1 MARSIAPFESVKL
14 TLVTDSGVFA
24 RLRETLHWN
33 IAKTVAF
40 SDSSRVIHLTSTN
53 ILVIEGLPAILQGED
68 LFRYSIPMRVSA
80 IQLSNLLGRQPVLI
94 LTHVTGTGET
104 HIGDIV
110 VLQDHCSLAGVN
122 PMTGHNVAAWGA
134 RFPDMKDAYAP
145 ALIEQVK
152 SVLGE
157 AGVEAKSVYGIHA
170 GTARLRMGLGCA
182 AAAAA
187 VGAEVFLRN
196 GVHDAILSQHRLD
209 GEERRKVILLG
220 HVSSHTSTPLE
231 TAYLSPSQYL
241 AISQVISKLIT

>member
-1 MARSIAPFESVKL
+1 M
-14 TLVTDSGVFA
+14 
-24 RLRETLHWN
+24 
-33 IAKTVAF
+33 
-40 SDSSRVIHLTSTN
+40 
-53 ILVIEGLPAILQGED
+53 
-68 LFRYSIPMRVSA
+68 
-80 IQLSNLLGRQPVLI
+80 
-94 LTHVTGTGET
+94 
-104 HIGDIV
+104 

-122 PMTGHNVAAWGA
+122 SMTGHNVAAWGA

-145 ALIEQVK
+145 ALAEEAK
-152 SVLGE
+152 LVLRE
-157 AGVEAKSVYGIHA
+157 AGVETKSVNGIHT

-209 GEERRKVILLG
+209 GEERRKVLLLG

-231 TAYLSPSQYL
+231 TPYLSTTQYL